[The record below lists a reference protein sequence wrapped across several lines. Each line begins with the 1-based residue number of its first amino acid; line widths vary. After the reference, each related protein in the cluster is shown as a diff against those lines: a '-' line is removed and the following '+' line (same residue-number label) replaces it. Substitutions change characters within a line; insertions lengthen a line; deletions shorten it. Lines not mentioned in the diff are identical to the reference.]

1 MELSRI
7 EVTELPKMLVASYEV
22 TSGEPE
28 QEVGQYMDAW
38 LEKRDLYIGENGV
51 RTFGFDC
58 HKGRSIPRGCRIYHM
73 YASLPKKI
81 DGDDAVEVKE
91 FPGGKFAKIV
101 IRDPF
106 SGDFPSVW
114 EILLKWTFENKIENR
129 LGCKTPDDCY
139 SFFSC
144 EESPCLE
151 EVYFDQGIQYM
162 AMYLPIC

>member
-28 QEVGQYMDAW
+28 QEVGQYMEAW

-114 EILLKWTFENKIENR
+114 ENQSPHNGSFGFRAGKRSSLFPECSKMAVVLKNQRQPVCVQQTAKR
-129 LGCKTPDDCY
+129 TDD
-139 SFFSC
+139 
-144 EESPCLE
+144 L
-151 EVYFDQGIQYM
+151 
-162 AMYLPIC
+162 